1 MASIK
6 VANNLDLTK
15 KELQNAVIQN
25 LAADPSSPV
34 EGQVYYNTVSKRKRT
49 FNGTTWDEDST
60 GSGSGDVVGPAASID
75 SEAVVFNSTT
85 GKLIKRSTLT
95 GVIKQTSGVQSVA
108 TPGTDYTTPSSTES
122 PTNKTFNANGT
133 GNTISNLETADFAAN
148 VIDTDVT
155 LAANSDTRIASQKAA
170 KAYADAISQG
180 IKWKEPV
187 RAATT
192 AAGTLATSF
201 ENGDTIDGVVLATG
215 DRILIKDQASGAENG
230 IYVVAASGTPARAS
244 DADNA
249 TEVANMVVD
258 VREGTV
264 NADQAYVMT
273 NNGAIVIG
281 TTALVFVDFVKAS
294 VPAATTSVAGK
305 VTLAS
310 QAEAEAKSDANKA
323 VVPADLVNFTKKAIF
338 TIGNGSSTTLTCT
351 HNFNT
356 KDVIVQV
363 RDASTDAVVLV
374 DIACNN
380 VNSVDIIFAVAPASN
395 AYKVVVIGG

>member
-1 MASIK
+1 MSSIK
-6 VANNLDLTK
+6 LGNNLDLVK
-15 KELQNAVIQN
+15 NELQNARIQN
-25 LAADPSSPV
+25 LAADPGSPV
-34 EGQVYYNTVSKRKRT
+34 EGQIYYNTVSKKKRT

-60 GSGSGDVVGPAASID
+60 GSGSGDVVGPSSSVD
-75 SEAVVFNSTT
+75 GEAVLFNSTT

-95 GVIKQTSGVQSVA
+95 GVIKQTSGVSSVA

-133 GNTISNLETADFAAN
+133 GNSITNIETADFAAN
-148 VIDTDVT
+148 VIDTDT
-155 LAANSDTRIASQKAA
+155 TMAANSDTRIPSQKAA
-170 KAYADAISQG
+170 KAYVDAISQG

-201 ENGDTIDGVVLATG
+201 ENGDVIDGVTLATG

-230 IYVVAASGTPARAS
+230 IYVVAASGAPARAT

-294 VPAATTSVAGK
+294 VSAATTSVAGK

-323 VVPADLVNFTKKAIF
+323 VVPADLANFPIKKLF
-338 TIGNGSSTTLTCT
+338 TIGNGSSTTITCT
-351 HNFNT
+351 HNLNT

-374 DIACNN
+374 DIQCNN
-380 VNSVDIIFAVAPASN
+380 VNSVDIVFATAPASN
-395 AYKVVVIGG
+395 AYKVVVIG

>member
-1 MASIK
+1 MSAIK
-6 VANNLDLTK
+6 AGNNIDLGK
-15 KELQNAVIQN
+15 NEIQNAVIQN
-25 LAADPSSPV
+25 LAADPGSPV
-34 EGQVYYNTVSKRKRT
+34 KGLIYFNTVTNKKRT
-49 FNGTTWDEDST
+49 YNGTIWDEDGVS
-60 GSGSGDVVGPAASID
+60 SGDVVGPSSSVD

-85 GKLIKRSTLT
+85 GKLIKRSALT
-95 GVIKQTSGVQSVA
+95 GIIKQTSGVQSVA
-108 TPGTDYTTPSSTES
+108 TAGTDYTTPSSTES
-122 PTNKTFNANGT
+122 PTNKTFNAAGA
-133 GNTISNLETADFAAN
+133 GNSISNIATSMFAAN

-192 AAGTLATSF
+192 ANGTLATAY
-201 ENGDTIDGVVLATG
+201 ENGDVIDGVTLATG
-215 DRILIKDQASGAENG
+215 DRILLKDQTAGAENG
-230 IYVVAASGTPARAS
+230 IYVVAASGAPARAL

-294 VPAATTSVAGK
+294 VPAATTAVAGK

-323 VVPADLVNFTKKAIF
+323 VVPADLVNFPIKKIF

-351 HNFNT
+351 HSLNT

-363 RDASTDAVVLV
+363 RDASTDAVILV

-380 VNSVDIIFAVAPASN
+380 VNSVDIIFSVAPASN
-395 AYKVVVIGG
+395 AYKVVVIG